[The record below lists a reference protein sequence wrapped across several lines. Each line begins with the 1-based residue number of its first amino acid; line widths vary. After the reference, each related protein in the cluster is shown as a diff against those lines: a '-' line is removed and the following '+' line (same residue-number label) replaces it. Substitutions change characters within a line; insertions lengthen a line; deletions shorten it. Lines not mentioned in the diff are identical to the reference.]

1 MNGEKI
7 INIKTLITSYIEN
20 ERLFEILDS
29 LLEQGVITL
38 TDLEGEFI
46 EANPLKIIA
55 FINHYKNNGL
65 NLEKME
71 DAILNYRESK
81 FIIDYA
87 KKCPYA
93 NISKCEDAII
103 NGYSEQLIYE
113 FARDVDGANIK
124 KLEKAV
130 TKCKPEVI
138 YLFAKFVKGAN
149 VENLENALI
158 EYAKKNG
165 NGSYFAKFAKDVKK
179 ANVERLLN
187 AAIKNG
193 DILNELLEFATI
205 PNINIEKIERVILSK
220 YSKEDVIYY
229 LNTIKGISYE
239 EFIDLMI
246 KRSIAKKDAE
256 TILNILN
263 LEVYTIYNDIDREM
277 ISKLEDALIKIGD
290 IKALIKVQI
299 RYGFINNKKINGY
312 LSTVSGIDDILE
324 ELINTTDNNELKRSL
339 IFIYSI
345 YSEIKVIRNTKKIN
359 NINDLLR
366 YINVYNELPTCNLV
380 EIISDKE
387 IKRTRNSQI

>member
-1 MNGEKI
+1 M
-7 INIKTLITSYIEN
+7 NIKTLITSNIEN

-38 TDLEGEFI
+38 TDLESEFI

-158 EYAKKNG
+158 KYAKKNG

-187 AAIKNG
+187 AVIKNG

-312 LSTVSGIDDILE
+312 LSTVSGIDDIFE

-387 IKRTRNSQI
+387 IKRTRNS

>member
-1 MNGEKI
+1 M
-7 INIKTLITSYIEN
+7 NIKTLITSYIEN

>member
-1 MNGEKI
+1 M
-7 INIKTLITSYIEN
+7 NIKILITSYIEN

-46 EANPLKIIA
+46 ETNPLKIIA

-113 FARDVDGANIK
+113 FARDVDGANIT

-339 IFIYSI
+339 IFIYS
-345 YSEIKVIRNTKKIN
+345 EIKIIRNTKKIN

-366 YINVYNELPTCNLV
+366 YINAYNELPTCNLV

>member
-1 MNGEKI
+1 M
-7 INIKTLITSYIEN
+7 NIKTLITSNIEN

-38 TDLEGEFI
+38 TDLESEFI
-46 EANPLKIIA
+46 ESNPLKIIA

-158 EYAKKNG
+158 KYAKKNG

>member
-1 MNGEKI
+1 M
-7 INIKTLITSYIEN
+7 NIKTLITSYIEN

-113 FARDVDGANIK
+113 FARGVDGANIK

-158 EYAKKNG
+158 KYAKKNG

-193 DILNELLEFATI
+193 EILNELLEFATI

-312 LSTVSGIDDILE
+312 LSTVSGIDNTLE
-324 ELINTTDNNELKRSL
+324 ELINTTDNKELKRSL
-339 IFIYSI
+339 KFI
-345 YSEIKVIRNTKKIN
+345 YSEIKTIRNTKKIN

-366 YINVYNELPTCNLV
+366 YINAYNELPTCNLV

>member
-1 MNGEKI
+1 M
-7 INIKTLITSYIEN
+7 NIKTLITSYIEN

-46 EANPLKIIA
+46 ETNPLKIIA

-130 TKCKPEVI
+130 TKCKPEII

-158 EYAKKNG
+158 KYAKKNG

-193 DILNELLEFATI
+193 DILNELPEFATN
-205 PNINIEKIERVILSK
+205 PNINIEKIEIVILSK

-229 LNTIKGISYE
+229 VNSIKGISYE

-246 KRSIAKKDAE
+246 KRSIAKKDTE

-324 ELINTTDNNELKRSL
+324 ELINTTDNKELKRSL
-339 IFIYSI
+339 KFI
-345 YSEIKVIRNTKKIN
+345 YSEIKTIRNTKKIN

-366 YINVYNELPTCNLV
+366 YINAYNELPTCNLV

>member
-1 MNGEKI
+1 M
-7 INIKTLITSYIEN
+7 NIKTLITSYIEN
-20 ERLFEILDS
+20 ERLFEILDF

-87 KKCPYA
+87 KKCSYA
-93 NISKCEDAII
+93 NISKCEEAII

-158 EYAKKNG
+158 KYAEKNG

-339 IFIYSI
+339 MFIYSI

-387 IKRTRNSQI
+387 IKRTRNS

>member
-1 MNGEKI
+1 M
-7 INIKTLITSYIEN
+7 NIKTLITSYIEN

-38 TDLEGEFI
+38 TDLESEFI
-46 EANPLKIIA
+46 ESNPLKIIA

-158 EYAKKNG
+158 KYAKKNG

-229 LNTIKGISYE
+229 VNTIKGISYE

-246 KRSIAKKDAE
+246 KRSIAKKDTE
-256 TILNILN
+256 TILNILK

-339 IFIYSI
+339 IFIYS
-345 YSEIKVIRNTKKIN
+345 EIKIIRNTKKIN

-366 YINVYNELPTCNLV
+366 YINAYNELPTCNLV

>member
-1 MNGEKI
+1 M
-7 INIKTLITSYIEN
+7 NIKTLITSYIEN

-38 TDLEGEFI
+38 TDLESEFI
-46 EANPLKIIA
+46 ESNPLKIIA

-158 EYAKKNG
+158 KYAKKNG

-246 KRSIAKKDAE
+246 KRSIAKKDTE

-312 LSTVSGIDDILE
+312 LSTVSGIDNTLE

-339 IFIYSI
+339 IFI

-387 IKRTRNSQI
+387 IKRTRNS

>member
-1 MNGEKI
+1 M
-7 INIKTLITSYIEN
+7 NIKTLITSYIEN

-38 TDLEGEFI
+38 TDLEVEFI

-65 NLEKME
+65 NFEKME

-158 EYAKKNG
+158 KYAKKNG

>member
-1 MNGEKI
+1 M
-7 INIKTLITSYIEN
+7 NIKTLITSYIEN

-38 TDLEGEFI
+38 TDLEVEFI

-103 NGYSEQLIYE
+103 NGYSEQSIYE

-130 TKCKPEVI
+130 TKCKPEII

-158 EYAKKNG
+158 KYAKKNG

-193 DILNELLEFATI
+193 DILNELPEFATI

-229 LNTIKGISYE
+229 VNTIKGISYE

-263 LEVYTIYNDIDREM
+263 LEVYTIYKDIDREM

-312 LSTVSGIDDILE
+312 LSTVSGIDNTLE
-324 ELINTTDNNELKRSL
+324 ELINTTDNKELKRSL
-339 IFIYSI
+339 KFI
-345 YSEIKVIRNTKKIN
+345 YSEIKTIRNTKKIN

-366 YINVYNELPTCNLV
+366 YINAYNELPTCNLV

>member
-1 MNGEKI
+1 M
-7 INIKTLITSYIEN
+7 NIKTLITSYIEN

-46 EANPLKIIA
+46 ETNPLKIIA

-158 EYAKKNG
+158 KYAKKNG

-187 AAIKNG
+187 AAIKNE

-339 IFIYSI
+339 IFIYS
-345 YSEIKVIRNTKKIN
+345 EIKIIRNTKKIN

-366 YINVYNELPTCNLV
+366 YINAYNELPTCNLV

>member
-1 MNGEKI
+1 M
-7 INIKTLITSYIEN
+7 NIKTLITSYIEN

-38 TDLEGEFI
+38 TDLEDEFI
-46 EANPLKIIA
+46 ETNPLKIIA

-246 KRSIAKKDAE
+246 KRSIAKKDTE

-387 IKRTRNSQI
+387 IKRTRNS

>member
-1 MNGEKI
+1 M
-7 INIKTLITSYIEN
+7 NIKTLITSYIEN

-38 TDLEGEFI
+38 TDLEVEFI

-113 FARDVDGANIK
+113 FARDVEGANIK

-158 EYAKKNG
+158 KYAEKNG

-312 LSTVSGIDDILE
+312 LSTVSGIDNTLE
-324 ELINTTDNNELKRSL
+324 ELINTTDNKELKRSL
-339 IFIYSI
+339 KFI
-345 YSEIKVIRNTKKIN
+345 YSEIKAIRNTKKIN

-366 YINVYNELPTCNLV
+366 YINAYNELPTCNLV

>member
-1 MNGEKI
+1 M
-7 INIKTLITSYIEN
+7 NIKTLITSYIEN

-158 EYAKKNG
+158 KYAEKNG

-339 IFIYSI
+339 MFIYSI

-380 EIISDKE
+380 EIISDKK

>member
-1 MNGEKI
+1 M
-7 INIKTLITSYIEN
+7 NIKTLITSYIEN

-38 TDLEGEFI
+38 TDLEVEFI

-158 EYAKKNG
+158 KYAKKNG

-312 LSTVSGIDDILE
+312 LSTVSGIDNTLE
-324 ELINTTDNNELKRSL
+324 ELINTTDNKELKRSL
-339 IFIYSI
+339 KFI
-345 YSEIKVIRNTKKIN
+345 YSEIKAIRNTKKIN

-366 YINVYNELPTCNLV
+366 YINAYNELPTCNLV

>member
-1 MNGEKI
+1 M
-7 INIKTLITSYIEN
+7 NIKTLITSYIEN

-46 EANPLKIIA
+46 ETNPLKIIA

-158 EYAKKNG
+158 EYAEKNG

-263 LEVYTIYNDIDREM
+263 LEVYTMYNDIDREM

-366 YINVYNELPTCNLV
+366 YINAYNELPTCNLV

>member
-1 MNGEKI
+1 M
-7 INIKTLITSYIEN
+7 NIKTLITSNIEN
-20 ERLFEILDS
+20 ERLFEILDF

-113 FARDVDGANIK
+113 FARDVDSANIK

-158 EYAKKNG
+158 EYAEKNG

-205 PNINIEKIERVILSK
+205 PNINIEKIERVIISK

-246 KRSIAKKDAE
+246 KRSIAKKDTE

-312 LSTVSGIDDILE
+312 LSAVSGIDNTLE
-324 ELINTTDNNELKRSL
+324 ELINTTDNKELKRSL
-339 IFIYSI
+339 KFI
-345 YSEIKVIRNTKKIN
+345 YSEIKAIRNTKKIN

-366 YINVYNELPTCNLV
+366 YINAYNELPTCNLV

>member
-1 MNGEKI
+1 M
-7 INIKTLITSYIEN
+7 NIKTLITSYIEN

-38 TDLEGEFI
+38 TDLEDEFI

-113 FARDVDGANIK
+113 FARDVEGANIK

-158 EYAKKNG
+158 EYAEKNG

-246 KRSIAKKDAE
+246 KRSIAKKDTE

-312 LSTVSGIDDILE
+312 LSRVSGIDNTLE
-324 ELINTTDNNELKRSL
+324 ELINTTDNKELKRSL
-339 IFIYSI
+339 IFIYS
-345 YSEIKVIRNTKKIN
+345 EIKAIRNTKKIN
-359 NINDLLR
+359 NINVLLR
-366 YINVYNELPTCNLV
+366 YINAYNELPTCNLV

>member
-1 MNGEKI
+1 M
-7 INIKTLITSYIEN
+7 NIKTLITSYIEN

-38 TDLEGEFI
+38 TDLEDEFI

-113 FARDVDGANIK
+113 FARDVEGANIK

-158 EYAKKNG
+158 KYAEKNG

>member
-1 MNGEKI
+1 M
-7 INIKTLITSYIEN
+7 NIKTLITSYIEN

-38 TDLEGEFI
+38 TDLESEFI

-113 FARDVDGANIK
+113 FARDVEGANIK

-158 EYAKKNG
+158 KYAKKNG

-193 DILNELLEFATI
+193 DILNELPEFATI
-205 PNINIEKIERVILSK
+205 PNINIEKIEKVILSK

-299 RYGFINNKKINGY
+299 SYGFINNKKINGY
-312 LSTVSGIDDILE
+312 LSTVSGIDNTLE
-324 ELINTTDNNELKRSL
+324 ELINTTDNKELKRSL
-339 IFIYSI
+339 KFI

-366 YINVYNELPTCNLV
+366 YINAYNELPTCNLV

-387 IKRTRNSQI
+387 IKRTRNS

>member
-1 MNGEKI
+1 M
-7 INIKTLITSYIEN
+7 NIKTLITSYIEN

-38 TDLEGEFI
+38 TDLEDEFI

-65 NLEKME
+65 KLEKME

-113 FARDVDGANIK
+113 FARDVEGANIK

>member
-1 MNGEKI
+1 M
-7 INIKTLITSYIEN
+7 NIKTLITSYIEN

-46 EANPLKIIA
+46 ETNPLKIIA

-158 EYAKKNG
+158 KYAKKNG
-165 NGSYFAKFAKDVKK
+165 NGRYFAKFAKDVKK

-312 LSTVSGIDDILE
+312 LSTVSGIDNTLE
-324 ELINTTDNNELKRSL
+324 ELINTTDNKELKRSL
-339 IFIYSI
+339 KFI

-366 YINVYNELPTCNLV
+366 YINAYNELPTCNLV

>member
-1 MNGEKI
+1 M
-7 INIKTLITSYIEN
+7 NIKTLITSYIEN
-20 ERLFEILDS
+20 ERLFEVLDF

-38 TDLEGEFI
+38 TDLEDEFI

-113 FARDVDGANIK
+113 FARDVDGANIE
-124 KLEKAV
+124 KLEKAA

-149 VENLENALI
+149 VEKLENALI
-158 EYAKKNG
+158 KYAQKYDI
-165 NGSYFAKFAKDVKK
+165 GSCFAKFAKDIKG

-187 AAIKNG
+187 AAIKYG
-193 DILNELLEFATI
+193 DILNELPEFATI
-205 PNINIEKIERVILSK
+205 ANVNIEKIEKVIVSK
-220 YSKEDVIYY
+220 YPKEEVIYY
-229 LNTIKGISYE
+229 VNAIKGISYE

-246 KRSIAKKDAE
+246 KRSVAKKDTE
-256 TILNILN
+256 TILNILK
-263 LEVYTIYNDIDREM
+263 LELFTIYKDIDREM

-290 IKALIKVQI
+290 IKTLIKVQI
-299 RYGFINNKKINGY
+299 RYSFINGIKINGY
-312 LSTVSGIDDILE
+312 LSKVSGIDETLE
-324 ELINTTDNNELKRSL
+324 ELINTTDNNELKRNL
-339 IFIYSI
+339 KFIYG
-345 YSEIKVIRNTKKIN
+345 EIKKIRNTKKIN
-359 NINDLLR
+359 SMHDLLK
-366 YINVYNELPTCNLV
+366 YINAYNEVPTCNIV
-380 EIISDKE
+380 EIIGNKE
-387 IKRTRNSQI
+387 AKRTRK

>member
-1 MNGEKI
+1 M
-7 INIKTLITSYIEN
+7 NIKTLITSYIEN

-158 EYAKKNG
+158 KYAEKNG

-339 IFIYSI
+339 MFIYSI

-387 IKRTRNSQI
+387 IKRTRNS

>member
-1 MNGEKI
+1 M
-7 INIKTLITSYIEN
+7 NIKTLITSYIEN

-46 EANPLKIIA
+46 EVNPLKIIA

-65 NLEKME
+65 NFEKME
-71 DAILNYRESK
+71 DAILNYSESE

-113 FARDVDGANIK
+113 FARDVDGANIE

-158 EYAKKNG
+158 KYAEKNG
-165 NGSYFAKFAKDVKK
+165 NGSYLAKFAKDVKK

-339 IFIYSI
+339 MFIYSI

-387 IKRTRNSQI
+387 VKRTRK

>member
-1 MNGEKI
+1 M
-7 INIKTLITSYIEN
+7 NIKTLITSYIEN

-38 TDLEGEFI
+38 TDLEDEFI
-46 EANPLKIIA
+46 ETNPLKIIA

-65 NLEKME
+65 NFEKME

-81 FIIDYA
+81 FIIDCA

-103 NGYSEQLIYE
+103 NGYNEQLIYE
-113 FARDVDGANIK
+113 FARDVDGANIE
-124 KLEKAV
+124 KLEKAA

-158 EYAKKNG
+158 KYAKKHG
-165 NGSYFAKFAKDVKK
+165 IGSCFAKFAKDIKG

-187 AAIKNG
+187 AAIKYG
-193 DILNELLEFATI
+193 DILNELPEFATI
-205 PNINIEKIERVILSK
+205 PNVNIKKIERVIVSK
-220 YSKEDVIYY
+220 YPKEEVIYY
-229 LNTIKGISYE
+229 VNAIKGISYE

-246 KRSIAKKDAE
+246 KRSVAKKDTE
-256 TILNILN
+256 TILNILK
-263 LEVYTIYNDIDREM
+263 LEVYTIYNDINREM

-290 IKALIKVQI
+290 IKTLIKVQI
-299 RYGFINNKKINGY
+299 RYGFINSKKINGY
-312 LSTVSGIDDILE
+312 LSKVSGIDETLE
-324 ELINTTDNNELKRSL
+324 ELINTTVNNELKRNL
-339 IFIYSI
+339 KFIYG
-345 YSEIKVIRNTKKIN
+345 EIKKIRNTKEMN
-359 NINDLLR
+359 NMSDLLR
-366 YINVYNELPTCNLV
+366 YINAYNEVPTCNLI

-387 IKRTRNSQI
+387 AKRTRK

>member
-1 MNGEKI
+1 M
-7 INIKTLITSYIEN
+7 NIKTLITSYIEN

-38 TDLEGEFI
+38 TDLEDEFI
-46 EANPLKIIA
+46 ETNPLKIIA

-158 EYAKKNG
+158 KYAEKNG

-263 LEVYTIYNDIDREM
+263 LEVYTIYKDIDREM

-312 LSTVSGIDDILE
+312 LSTVSGIDNTLE

>member
-1 MNGEKI
+1 M
-7 INIKTLITSYIEN
+7 NIKTLITSYIEN

-158 EYAKKNG
+158 KYAEKNG

-312 LSTVSGIDDILE
+312 LSTVSGIDNTLE

-339 IFIYSI
+339 MFIYSI

-387 IKRTRNSQI
+387 IKRTRNS

>member
-1 MNGEKI
+1 M
-7 INIKTLITSYIEN
+7 NIKTLITSYIEN

-113 FARDVDGANIK
+113 FARDVDKANIE

-158 EYAKKNG
+158 KYAEKNG

-339 IFIYSI
+339 MFIYSI

>member
-1 MNGEKI
+1 M
-7 INIKTLITSYIEN
+7 NIKTLITSYIEN

-158 EYAKKNG
+158 KYAEKNG

-187 AAIKNG
+187 AALKNE

-339 IFIYSI
+339 MFIYSI

-387 IKRTRNSQI
+387 IKRTRNS

>member
-1 MNGEKI
+1 M
-7 INIKTLITSYIEN
+7 NIKTLITSYIEN

-38 TDLEGEFI
+38 TDLESEFI
-46 EANPLKIIA
+46 ESNPLKIIA

-158 EYAKKNG
+158 KYAKKNG

-229 LNTIKGISYE
+229 VNTIKGISYE

-246 KRSIAKKDAE
+246 KRSIAKKDTE

-312 LSTVSGIDDILE
+312 LSRVSGIDNTLE
-324 ELINTTDNNELKRSL
+324 ELINTTDNKELKRSL
-339 IFIYSI
+339 IFIYS
-345 YSEIKVIRNTKKIN
+345 EIKAIRNTKKIN
-359 NINDLLR
+359 NINVLLR
-366 YINVYNELPTCNLV
+366 YINAYNELPTCNLV

>member
-1 MNGEKI
+1 M
-7 INIKTLITSYIEN
+7 NIKTLITSNIEN

-158 EYAKKNG
+158 KYAKKNG

-193 DILNELLEFATI
+193 DILNELPEFATI

-229 LNTIKGISYE
+229 VNTIKGISYE

-246 KRSIAKKDAE
+246 KRSIAKKDTE

-312 LSTVSGIDDILE
+312 LSIVSGIDNTLE
-324 ELINTTDNNELKRSL
+324 ELINTTDNKELKRSL
-339 IFIYSI
+339 KFI

-366 YINVYNELPTCNLV
+366 YISAYNELPTCNLV

-387 IKRTRNSQI
+387 IKRTRNS

>member
-1 MNGEKI
+1 M
-7 INIKTLITSYIEN
+7 NIKTLITSYIEN

-38 TDLEGEFI
+38 TDLEEEFI

-65 NLEKME
+65 NFEKME

-93 NISKCEDAII
+93 NVSKYEDAII

-158 EYAKKNG
+158 RYAKKNG

-193 DILNELLEFATI
+193 DIINELPEFATI

-229 LNTIKGISYE
+229 VNTIKGISYE

-246 KRSIAKKDAE
+246 KRSIAKKDTE

-263 LEVYTIYNDIDREM
+263 LEVYTIYNDIDHEM

-312 LSTVSGIDDILE
+312 LSTVSGIDNTLE
-324 ELINTTDNNELKRSL
+324 ELINTTDNKELKRSL
-339 IFIYSI
+339 KFI
-345 YSEIKVIRNTKKIN
+345 YSEIKTIRNSKKIN

-366 YINVYNELPTCNLV
+366 YINAYNELPTCNLV

>member
-1 MNGEKI
+1 M
-7 INIKTLITSYIEN
+7 NIKTLITSNIEN

-38 TDLEGEFI
+38 TDLEDEFI

-65 NLEKME
+65 NFEKME

-87 KKCPYA
+87 KKCPSA

-113 FARDVDGANIK
+113 FARDVDKANIE

-149 VENLENALI
+149 VEKLENALI
-158 EYAKKNG
+158 KYAKKNG
-165 NGSYFAKFAKDVKK
+165 NGSYLAKFAKDVKK

-193 DILNELLEFATI
+193 DILNELPEFATI
-205 PNINIEKIERVILSK
+205 PNVNIAKIEKAIVSK
-220 YSKEDVIYY
+220 YPKEEVIYY
-229 LNTIKGISYE
+229 VDAIKGISYD

-246 KRSIAKKDAE
+246 KRSVTKKDSE
-256 TILNILN
+256 TILNLLR
-263 LEVYTIYNDIDREM
+263 LELYTIYNDINREM
-277 ISKLEDALIKIGD
+277 VSKMEDALIKIGD
-290 IKALIKVQI
+290 VKALIKAYI
-299 RYGFINNKKINGY
+299 TYGFVNRKKISGY
-312 LSTVSGIDDILE
+312 LSTVSGIDETLE
-324 ELINTTDNNELKRSL
+324 ELIKTTDNKILKRNL
-339 IFIYSI
+339 MFI
-345 YSEIKVIRNTKKIN
+345 YSEIKRVRNTKEIN
-359 NINDLLR
+359 NMSDLLR
-366 YINVYNELPTCNLV
+366 YINAYNEVPVCSLA

-387 IKRTRNSQI
+387 VKRTRK

>member
-1 MNGEKI
+1 M
-7 INIKTLITSYIEN
+7 NIKTLITSYIEN

-46 EANPLKIIA
+46 EANPLKLIA

-113 FARDVDGANIK
+113 FARDVEGANIK

-158 EYAKKNG
+158 KYAEKNG